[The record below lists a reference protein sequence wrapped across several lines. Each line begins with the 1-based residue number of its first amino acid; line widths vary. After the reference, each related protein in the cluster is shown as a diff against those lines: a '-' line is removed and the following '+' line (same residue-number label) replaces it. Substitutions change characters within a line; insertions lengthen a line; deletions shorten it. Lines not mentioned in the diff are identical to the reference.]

1 MNTVAPVFQLVVQF
15 VGVLAWPLLVLLL
28 ILLERKRI
36 TRLME
41 ALIALLGRVRSAKLT
56 REGVT
61 LELFAP
67 EEVRLPEHVI
77 ERQLDGSVK
86 REDR

>member
-1 MNTVAPVFQLVVQF
+1 MNTVAPLFQLMVQ
-15 VGVLAWPLLVLLL
+15 VLGVLAWPLIVFFL
-28 ILLERKRI
+28 ILLERRRI

-67 EEVRLPEHVI
+67 EEVRLPDQVKEH
-77 ERQLDGSVK
+77 QLDGSVT
-86 REDR
+86 RERR